1 MFVPI
6 RKGIRA
12 FVATCVHEEMKHF
25 KCDYCNANFEHKCNL
40 NKHVAIVHEERKK

>member
-12 FVATCVHEEMKHF
+12 FVATCGFMSF
-25 KCDYCNANFEHKCNL
+25 QS
-40 NKHVAIVHEERKK
+40 EERYKYILTEKLLNIYIHSKMSFIDR

>member
-12 FVATCVHEEMKHF
+12 FVATCGRSRTSKRHRREGTKFGH
-25 KCDYCNANFEHKCNL
+25 NFEQL
-40 NKHVAIVHEERKK
+40 LPTTAATTSDY